1 MPLLK
6 IQKPYIILFMGYAK
20 LHTQQQI
27 LEQHGFQYQV
37 ISKLFKTLVQGSEV
51 FQNLVQ
57 FKSILGKYI
66 QIRWYKSA
74 LFSDQNLQSNNIS
87 GWSNSFLKD
96 YLPTLTFLH
105 KEFCHQKILYQ
116 LGNISFTKNE
126 KKSIQNQS
134 L

>member
-57 FKSILGKYI
+57 FKSVLGKYI
-66 QIRWYKSA
+66 YSNPMVRVHFFQIRIYSLTIYQGGVI
-74 LFSDQNLQSNNIS
+74 LF
-87 GWSNSFLKD
+87 
-96 YLPTLTFLH
+96 
-105 KEFCHQKILYQ
+105 
-116 LGNISFTKNE
+116 
-126 KKSIQNQS
+126 
-134 L
+134 